1 MRKSLRRNDEFSA
14 SGLSKQRDLVARAW
28 GRVTQYLVPEV
39 DVGVALKT
47 VNRFYEATDRREV
60 ERLGEMV
67 ATNVTFIGPMMQAA
81 GADEYLQMNAR
92 LLPFH
97 RETRMLARFEREQ
110 DVCSL
115 YEMDLETPA
124 GEPITLTM
132 ADWIRL
138 DAGKIA
144 EQRIFFDPR
153 AFAAGFG
160 LGDGPAPTR

>member
-1 MRKSLRRNDEFSA
+1 
-14 SGLSKQRDLVARAW
+14 
-28 GRVTQYLVPEV
+28 
-39 DVGVALKT
+39 
-47 VNRFYEATDRREV
+47 VNRFYEVTDRRQV

-67 ATNVTFIGPMMQAA
+67 APNVVFTGPMMQAA
-81 GADEYLQMNAR
+81 GAEEYLKMNAQ

-97 RETRMLARFEREQ
+97 RETRMLAQFEREH

-124 GEPITLTM
+124 GEQITLTM

-138 DAGKIA
+138 DRGKIV

-153 AFAAGFG
+153 SFAAGFG
-160 LGDGPAPTR
+160 LGDGPGPGR